1 MRITNFSNI
10 NMEFRVNDIQVCIKP
25 NSSFEYGEQFD
36 YFTLSPGTKSYST
49 LEANKSSLLK
59 FLSVLDDPFKLI
71 KEYHIVVNSF
81 FVNENVCNSQQLNV
95 TAESYWV
102 DADTRIYYD
111 YVKVEADGNQIKPI
125 KLNVLTSEEISN
137 DFFINNKRLCKWQ
150 SIWDI
155 LIEPIIPEIIGCF
168 VLYHIFSIWFAKGA
182 WNIVFFLIGTSVLFE
197 LLMLVFKKKKY
208 KKRIVKFQ
216 ECLSIE
222 RIYNCCYESSC

>member
-10 NMEFRVNDIQVCIKP
+10 NMEFSVNDIQVCIKP

-95 TAESYWV
+95 TVESYWV
-102 DADTRIYYD
+102 DADTR
-111 YVKVEADGNQIKPI
+111 
-125 KLNVLTSEEISN
+125 
-137 DFFINNKRLCKWQ
+137 Q